1 LIEVYLATSN
11 RNKVR
16 EINEILENISINGSI
31 TVKYI
36 FDEIKEDN
44 FEVEEYGETYVENSV
59 IKAWAY
65 SKLIRKPVFSDDSG
79 LSIISLG
86 GFPGVN
92 SARFMENE
100 SYEQKMKKLLSMLE
114 NKKDRTAYFACAAT
128 YFDPQKNFLVT
139 CQEEVY
145 GKIAFE
151 IRGKNGFGYDPI
163 FIPDGYDN
171 TFGELGK
178 DVKNRISH
186 RGKAIKSLLLLLE
199 SAKILEKYE

>member
-1 LIEVYLATSN
+1 LATTN

-16 EINEILENISINGSI
+16 EINEILQSLDINGSI

-44 FEVEEYGETYVENSV
+44 FEVEEYGDTYVENSV

-65 SKLIRKPVFSDDSG
+65 SKLIKKPVFSDDSG

-86 GFPGVN
+86 DFPGIM
-92 SARFMENE
+92 SARFMENY
-100 SYEQKMKKLLSMLE
+100 SYEQKMRELLSMLE

-128 YFDPQKNFLVT
+128 YFDPVKNFLVT
-139 CQEEVY
+139 CQEEVC

-151 IRGKNGFGYDPI
+151 IRGNNGFGYDPI

-171 TFGELGK
+171 TFGELSK
-178 DVKNRISH
+178 EVKNTISH
-186 RGKAIKSLLLLLE
+186 RAKAIKKLLLFLK
-199 SAKILEKYE
+199 SAKILEINK